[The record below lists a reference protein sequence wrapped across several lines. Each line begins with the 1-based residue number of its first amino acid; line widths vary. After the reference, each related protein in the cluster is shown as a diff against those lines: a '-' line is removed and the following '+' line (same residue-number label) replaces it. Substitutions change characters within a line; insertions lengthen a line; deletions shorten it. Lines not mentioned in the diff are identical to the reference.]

1 MSLLRRQCK
10 RTKCSEK
17 TNLLSCWRRPSLAR
31 SVMLAARRRRR
42 CLRRRRRRKRRQEI
56 AGGPGWRAGPGR
68 AGPGF
73 HRRSA
78 GNRMS
83 RLCFGDYTH
92 RSPSLFLV
100 LFISL
105 LAGGASGKPAP
116 RMRADDFPRRV
127 ATVCAR
133 ADRLQRR
140 MSRGSCRQA
149 LRVVV
154 VLPSWGQLS
163 P

>member
-10 RTKCSEK
+10 HTKCSEK

-68 AGPGF
+68 AGLSPSLSRESYVAPVL
-73 HRRSA
+73 RR
-78 GNRMS
+78 
-83 RLCFGDYTH
+83 LYPPLQ

-154 VLPSWGQLS
+154 VLPSWG
-163 P
+163 

>member
-10 RTKCSEK
+10 HTKCSEK

-56 AGGPGWRAGPGR
+56 AG
-68 AGPGF
+68 GPGF